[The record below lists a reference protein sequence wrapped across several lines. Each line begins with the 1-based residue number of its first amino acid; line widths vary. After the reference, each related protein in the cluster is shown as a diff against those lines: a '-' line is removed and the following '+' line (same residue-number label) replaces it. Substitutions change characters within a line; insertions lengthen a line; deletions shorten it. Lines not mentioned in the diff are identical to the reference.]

1 MITDRIAATVA
12 VECDLR
18 LGIDQAETLCEIYE
32 WLMWRGGGG
41 RKGGEGLD
49 RREKDGHG
57 EGRGVS
63 IPRRRRDSMR
73 DSFLVKTVCRLLN
86 VFLFFFSFCSFCF
99 VSFLLGRS

>member
-1 MITDRIAATVA
+1 
-12 VECDLR
+12 
-18 LGIDQAETLCEIYE
+18 
-32 WLMWRGGGG
+32 MWRGGGG

-86 VFLFFFSFCSFCF
+86 VFLFFFFFLFFLFRFFSFGKI
-99 VSFLLGRS
+99 LGRRRKKRGVATFV